1 MSQNTGPSQ
10 DRTPKKDE
18 DLTAATTSRR
28 GRPRA
33 AVTTEELFRLGSL
46 QCTQAEA
53 ATYFGCTERTIRR
66 RLTKPNYREAW
77 ESGRARGRVSFRRL
91 GLRHAAGSGPA
102 GVAAW
107 IHMSKF
113 ILGYSEKILG
123 QHGPSDQSP
132 NDRGGS
138 RERLFERIAR
148 LAEQSHS
155 GSSLEPPSKLYWRT
169 HGDS

>member
-66 RLTKPNYREAW
+66 RLAKPKYREAW

-102 GVAAW
+102 AVAAW
-107 IHMSKF
+107 IHLSKF
-113 ILGYSEKILG
+113 ILGYSEKMLG
-123 QHGPSDQSP
+123 QQGPSDQSP
-132 NDRGGS
+132 NDSSGA

-148 LAEQSHS
+148 LAERHPNADNLQDESH
-155 GSSLEPPSKLYWRT
+155 
-169 HGDS
+169 